1 LIKVKMVTFEEYSKN
16 ALFFYEEEIPALLE
30 DHLSTKK
37 NKIENLID
45 LGAGDGVLLLALKNK
60 GLLKNIKSTAVD
72 LSSERCERLKK
83 YSEIDVICSDVTN
96 IPEIHNFSMDMVIST
111 QVIEHV
117 EEEKFLNEV
126 YRILKKNG
134 NCYIASLISKYG
146 EQKNFIYKH
155 GWKYG
160 WRFYK
165 NQNGRYY
172 VDPTHLREYKDLNEY
187 AAVFEKNGFKVLKIK
202 EYPLE
207 ISILDFIYRRILVKF
222 IKINNPSVLFE
233 SNIMLKKLRKWM
245 KIQPPGYFICEVII
259 GK

>member
-1 LIKVKMVTFEEYSKN
+1 MVTFKEYSKK

-30 DHLSTKK
+30 EHLTTKK
-37 NKIENLID
+37 NNIENLID
-45 LGAGDGVLLLALKNK
+45 LGAGDGVLLLALNNK

-96 IPEIHNFSMDMVIST
+96 IPEINNCSMDMVIST

-126 YRILKKNG
+126 YRILRKNG
-134 NCYIASLISKYG
+134 KCYIASLISKYG
-146 EQKNFIYKH
+146 EQKNFILKH

-165 NQNGRYY
+165 NSNGRYY
-172 VDPTHLREYKDLNEY
+172 VDPTHLREYKDLYEY
-187 AAVFEKNGFKVLKIK
+187 AEVFEKNGFKILKIN

-207 ISILDFIYRRILVKF
+207 ISILDFIYRRIVVKF
-222 IKINNPSVLFE
+222 IKINNPNIFFE
-233 SNIMLKKLRKWM
+233 RYVILKKLRQWLKV
-245 KIQPPGYFICEVII
+245 QPPGYFICEVLIEKSI
-259 GK
+259 